1 MTKIIENA
9 GEGWK
14 DQNID
19 VLEIFSEA
27 HKKDF
32 NKYSLANPHPGF
44 GKDPNILNEY
54 GHTEYPKRIHS
65 KIENQK
71 VTVNNPTEE
80 AKHLGK
86 KVEDKKKPAKTDD
99 WS

>member
-9 GEGWK
+9 GDSWTDK
-14 DQNID
+14 SID

-54 GHTEYPKRIHS
+54 GHTEYPKRIFS

-80 AKHLGK
+80 EQHTGK
-86 KVEDKKKPAKTDD
+86 KGKEQKPAKIKE

>member
-19 VLEIFSEA
+19 KLEIFSEA

-32 NKYSLANPHPGF
+32 NMYSLANPHPGF

-54 GHTEYPKRIHS
+54 GHTKYPKRIHS

-86 KVEDKKKPAKTDD
+86 KVEDKKTPAKTND

>member
-1 MTKIIENA
+1 MILNTDHLDK
-9 GEGWK
+9 
-14 DQNID
+14 NID
-19 VLEIFSEA
+19 KLEIFSEV
-27 HKKDF
+27 HKKAF
-32 NKYSLANPHPGF
+32 KKYSLANPHPGF

-54 GHTEYPKRIHS
+54 GHTEYPKRIFS

-80 AKHLGK
+80 AKHAK
-86 KVEDKKKPAKTDD
+86 KQVVEKKSVKTDD